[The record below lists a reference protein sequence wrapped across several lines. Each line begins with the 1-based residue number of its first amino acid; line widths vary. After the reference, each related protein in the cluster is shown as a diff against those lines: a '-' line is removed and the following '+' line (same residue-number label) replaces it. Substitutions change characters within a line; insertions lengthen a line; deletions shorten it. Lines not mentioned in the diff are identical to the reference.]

1 MNETNG
7 QYGKNRLQVRCEFDM
22 NRIHLQG
29 VGPTQVNRK
38 YGLALELQ
46 APPALTSWL
55 QEQEPTT
62 VSPASGNLLYIEAEM
77 RHYFEDEDKTQ
88 LVILGESLNH
98 PQGAALEMDMKDDNL
113 AVQTLIQFTKES
125 GLLVL
130 TAGNAHTVESEEE

>member
-1 MNETNG
+1 MNEANG

-22 NRIHLQG
+22 NRIHIQG

>member
-1 MNETNG
+1 MNEANG

-22 NRIHLQG
+22 NRIHIQG

-98 PQGAALEMDMKDDNL
+98 PQGAALEMDMNDDNL